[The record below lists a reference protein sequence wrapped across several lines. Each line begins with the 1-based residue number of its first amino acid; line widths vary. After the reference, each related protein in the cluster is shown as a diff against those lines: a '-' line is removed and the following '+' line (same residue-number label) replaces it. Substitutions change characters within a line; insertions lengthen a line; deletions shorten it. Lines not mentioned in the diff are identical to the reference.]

1 MFPIIG
7 YPFGPGG
14 NRRCLEVHF
23 FFIRARVA
31 VITTTAKA
39 GPTYF
44 PTMDMMSSGKGG
56 LFGDPEIKRS
66 LV

>member
-14 NRRCLEVHF
+14 NRRCLEDHF
-23 FFIRARVA
+23 FFIKARAA

-44 PTMDMMSSGKGG
+44 PAMDMMGG
-56 LFGDPEIKRS
+56 GQREVVMDPEIRRI